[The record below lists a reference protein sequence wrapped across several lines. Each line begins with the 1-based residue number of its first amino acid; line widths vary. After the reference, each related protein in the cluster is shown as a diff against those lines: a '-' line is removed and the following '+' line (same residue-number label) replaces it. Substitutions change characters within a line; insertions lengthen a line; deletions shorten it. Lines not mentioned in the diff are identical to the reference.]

1 MKKITNIMYTF
12 VGNATLAFIKWL
24 ILILIVRLTTPN
36 EVGSYTFAVAVSTP
50 IMMFANM
57 RLRLRYVVEDQWSYK
72 SVKLTRELL
81 NAVAF
86 MVVLIIATI
95 IYPQYFTYIILISII
110 KILDLESEF
119 YYALLHK
126 VQNFRRIGLLQIGK
140 SINVILFFAISLLI
154 SKSVVV
160 ALVFQLVSQL
170 LWLVLFEL
178 KAKKNI
184 VQSTQPINQNK
195 IKALIIIGL
204 PLGVVQ
210 LVNAYNILIPRYAI
224 EKFLNVSL
232 VGIFASVSYLLTII
246 DLFMNAISQNII
258 IRIKDSFNNKRYGE
272 LEQYIFK
279 KVPIYSAF
287 IGLMIIIPVYFFK
300 DAIVFIVYGQ
310 SYINYSDI
318 LLIISFSIIFN
329 FQSWIFDTMLMAFQV
344 YKFQLISSLV
354 TLIVSLI
361 ASVTLINYFGIYGAS
376 FAILIITMTQAMIKF
391 LIILISLKKL
401 KREESR

>member
-184 VQSTQPINQNK
+184 VQSTQPIN
-195 IKALIIIGL
+195 
-204 PLGVVQ
+204 
-210 LVNAYNILIPRYAI
+210 
-224 EKFLNVSL
+224 
-232 VGIFASVSYLLTII
+232 
-246 DLFMNAISQNII
+246 
-258 IRIKDSFNNKRYGE
+258 
-272 LEQYIFK
+272 
-279 KVPIYSAF
+279 
-287 IGLMIIIPVYFFK
+287 
-300 DAIVFIVYGQ
+300 
-310 SYINYSDI
+310 
-318 LLIISFSIIFN
+318 
-329 FQSWIFDTMLMAFQV
+329 
-344 YKFQLISSLV
+344 
-354 TLIVSLI
+354 
-361 ASVTLINYFGIYGAS
+361 
-376 FAILIITMTQAMIKF
+376 
-391 LIILISLKKL
+391 
-401 KREESR
+401 

>member
-279 KVPIYSAF
+279 KVPTYSAF

-376 FAILIITMTQAMIKF
+376 FAVLIITMTQAMIKF

>member
-57 RLRLRYVVEDQWSYK
+57 RLRLRYVVEDQWNYK

-272 LEQYIFK
+272 LEKYIFK

-300 DAIVFIVYGQ
+300 DAVVFIVYGQ

-376 FAILIITMTQAMIKF
+376 FAVLIITMTQAMIKF

>member
-376 FAILIITMTQAMIKF
+376 FAVLIITMTQAMIKF

>member
-354 TLIVSLI
+354 TLIV
-361 ASVTLINYFGIYGAS
+361 
-376 FAILIITMTQAMIKF
+376 
-391 LIILISLKKL
+391 
-401 KREESR
+401 